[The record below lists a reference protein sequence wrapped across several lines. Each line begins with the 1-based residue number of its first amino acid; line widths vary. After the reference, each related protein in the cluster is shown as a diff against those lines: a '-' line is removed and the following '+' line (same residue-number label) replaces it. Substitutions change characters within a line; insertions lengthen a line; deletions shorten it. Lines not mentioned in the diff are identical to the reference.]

1 MKLVVMIPAYNE
13 EETIGEVIRGIPRD
27 MDAEVQVL
35 VIDDGSTDN
44 TRSVAMGAG
53 ADKVVSH
60 RDNNGV
66 GVAFRTG
73 IEAALDMGAD
83 IIVNID
89 ADGQFDPADIPRLIK
104 PIVGNEV
111 DMVTGSRFLDR
122 NLEQEIPRIKR
133 FGNRVFT
140 GLINRLTGNNFT
152 DTQCGFRAYSKE
164 AALRLNLFGDFT
176 YTQEVFIDLVTKGM
190 KIGEVPLQA
199 RYKGIR
205 RSRVASSIP
214 AYTWRA
220 LFIIIRTIRDSRPL
234 AFFGTIGFVSFF
246 TGGVLELV
254 LLIRLLLIH
263 RIYPFMALVW
273 VGLVFI
279 ILGFLLIIL
288 ALIADLIGRQ
298 IRTQEEVLYLHKRE
312 RYGRGNHP
320 KPGAGPA

>member
-1 MKLVVMIPAYNE
+1 MIPAYNE
-13 EETIGEVIRGIPRD
+13 EEAIGEVIRGIPRD

-44 TRSVAMGAG
+44 TRPVAVGAG

-60 RDNNGV
+60 RDNIGV
-66 GVAFRTG
+66 GMAFRTG
-73 IEAALDMGAD
+73 IEVALRMGAD

-89 ADGQFDPADIPRLIK
+89 ADGQFNPADIPRLIK
-104 PIVGNEV
+104 PLVDNKA

-122 NLEQEIPRIKR
+122 SLQQEIPRIKR

-190 KIGEVPLQA
+190 KIGEVPLKAKYQ
-199 RYKGIR
+199 GIR
-205 RSRVASSIP
+205 RSKVASSLP
-214 AYTWRA
+214 AYTLRA
-220 LFIIIRTIRDSRPL
+220 LLIIIRTIRDSRPL
-234 AFFGTIGFVSFF
+234 TFFGTIGLASFF
-246 TGGVLELV
+246 TGGLIELV

-263 RIYPFMALVW
+263 MIYPFMALVW

-279 ILGFLLIIL
+279 ILGFLLIVL

-298 IRTQEEVLYLHKRE
+298 IRTQEEIRYLHKLE
-312 RYGRGNHP
+312 RYGRDNRP
-320 KPGAGPA
+320 NRGADPV